1 MYIHFHCTCN
11 IRFNFVKIKHYA
23 DYLYNA
29 AADSVTRLQNTT
41 SRLKLYLKTLSESR
55 KKF

>member
-11 IRFNFVKIKHYA
+11 IRYKTLCRS
-23 DYLYNA
+23 LYNA
-29 AADSVTRLQNTT
+29 AADSVIRLQNTT

>member
-23 DYLYNA
+23 DLYNV
-29 AADSVTRLQNTT
+29 AADSVIRLQNTT